1 MKGIV
6 LARKLIVGNWKLNGS
21 LPENQTLL
29 KGMLAATRI
38 SAPEPSDVEWVVCPP
53 AIYLSQASD
62 LLSGSV
68 IALAGQDLSDQ
79 EKGAFTGEIS
89 ANMLLEFKCR
99 YVIVGHSERRQR
111 FAESSHLVAAKAM
124 AAMKAGLIPIV
135 CVGESL
141 ADRETGSTFT
151 VLSSQLD
158 PLLSLLN
165 PKTLKGLVIAYEP
178 VWAIGTGRNAD
189 GSTAQ
194 EAHAFLRN
202 KLAQVDLACAAEVSI
217 LYGGS
222 VKAAN
227 ASEYAVQS
235 DVDGVLVGGASL
247 VISEFLSISQAFHA

>member
-1 MKGIV
+1 
-6 LARKLIVGNWKLNGS
+6 
-21 LPENQTLL
+21 
-29 KGMLAATRI
+29 
-38 SAPEPSDVEWVVCPP
+38 
-53 AIYLSQASD
+53 
-62 LLSGSV
+62 
-68 IALAGQDLSDQ
+68 
-79 EKGAFTGEIS
+79 
-89 ANMLLEFKCR
+89 
-99 YVIVGHSERRQR
+99 
-111 FAESSHLVAAKAM
+111 M

-141 ADRETGSTFT
+141 ADRETGSTFA